1 MRTVV
6 ESAIINNIY
15 GRAGVV
21 AYRLRN
27 DKDLNAAVDVL
38 NDRARY
44 DAILRP

>member
-1 MRTVV
+1 MG
-6 ESAIINNIY
+6 ESAILNKIY